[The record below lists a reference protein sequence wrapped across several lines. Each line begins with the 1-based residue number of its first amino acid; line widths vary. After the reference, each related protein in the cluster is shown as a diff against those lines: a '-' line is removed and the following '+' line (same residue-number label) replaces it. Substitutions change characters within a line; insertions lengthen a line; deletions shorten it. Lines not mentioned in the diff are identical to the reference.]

1 MTFLGQVDLTNTIEL
16 NTMFNIFFVL
26 ILTDFVTGV
35 LSWGKVGKLKS
46 RTCSNGIFRSLGE
59 IIVLLLIMYIGNQL
73 PNATTYLIPVVALF
87 IFKEGLSICENLDRL
102 GVWIPNVIKKTLADK
117 VDKADSVNVK

>member
-59 IIVLLLIMYIGNQL
+59 IIVLLLIMFLGNQI
-73 PNATTYLIPVVALF
+73 PAASTYLIPVVALF

-117 VDKADSVNVK
+117 VD